1 MKNLTIVFLMI
12 SSLLLGHISAN
23 AVTTSTKKDRTKTK
37 MVSSTEQVGQ
47 IMDLIGTPSLDI
59 RNESKL
65 VVHYSINEHN
75 LIEVNDVE
83 TESKA
88 LKNYV
93 MRNMNGKR
101 IKGNDIEVKDLS
113 LNIVFKSEKNEIYT
127 IY

>member
-1 MKNLTIVFLMI
+1 MI